1 MNIDQH
7 TALYGVIGSPLR
19 HSLSPIIQNAA
30 FQERGVNAVF
40 LAFETKDLGGA
51 IQGVRA
57 LEIKGLSVTLPFKE
71 AIVPYLDELDML
83 AGEIGAANTVANRDG
98 MLIGYNTD
106 AIGAIRALEGVV
118 KLTGANALILGAG
131 GAARAIGHGL
141 VRVGCAVT
149 ISNRSKER
157 GESLARDLG
166 ATFIPPE
173 GLYKYQT
180 DILIN
185 TTPLGMYPEVH
196 SIPISTDMV
205 NAHVVMDAVYNPH
218 ETRLL
223 KEFKRLGAT
232 VVSGLEMFLQ
242 QGAEQFRLW
251 TGLNPPLRT
260 MRQAALR
267 ALEGFES

>member
-1 MNIDQH
+1 M
-7 TALYGVIGSPLR
+7 
-19 HSLSPIIQNAA
+19 
-30 FQERGVNAVF
+30 
-40 LAFETKDLGGA
+40 
-51 IQGVRA
+51 
-57 LEIKGLSVTLPFKE
+57 
-71 AIVPYLDELDML
+71 
-83 AGEIGAANTVANRDG
+83 
-98 MLIGYNTD
+98 
-106 AIGAIRALEGVV
+106 
-118 KLTGANALILGAG
+118 
-131 GAARAIGHGL
+131 
-141 VRVGCAVT
+141 T

-260 MRQAALR
+260 MRQAARR